1 MSTFTASEL
10 STSIKQGHIGVLSA
24 CSKLTLAITG
34 TASSVVYL
42 AKIPHGATIVDF
54 AIYAVDAGA
63 NNTWKI
69 GLQLPHAESGGSNTF
84 TVTESALMTETAN
97 TTGVMFRWSSLKL
110 PYRVSISD
118 NVLQRWARVQMVCT
132 AAISAS
138 ADIRSTILYTMD
150 DQT

>member
-10 STSIKQGHIGVLSA
+10 TSAIKAGHTGVQNATSR
-24 CSKLTLAITG
+24 LTLAVTG
-34 TASSVVYL
+34 TASSVIYL
-42 AKIPHGATIVDF
+42 CRVPHGATITDF
-54 AIYAVDAGA
+54 SIYISDGGT

-69 GLQLPHAESGGSNTF
+69 GLQLPHAEAGGSNTF

-97 TTGVMFRWSSLKL
+97 TGGAFFRNTAIKL

-118 NVLQRWARVQMVCT
+118 NVVQRWARVMMVCT
-132 AAISAS
+132 AAISAV
-138 ADIRSTILYTMD
+138 AEVRSTIYYSMD

>member
-10 STSIKQGHIGVLSA
+10 TTNVKAGHIGVQSA
-24 CSKLTLAITG
+24 CSRLTLAVTG

-42 AKIPHGATIVDF
+42 AKIPHGANIIDF
-54 AIYAVDAGA
+54 AVYCSDGGT

-69 GLQLPHAESGGSNTF
+69 GLQMPHAESGGSNTF

-97 TTGVMFRWSSLKL
+97 STGAMFRWSSTKL

-118 NVLQRWARVQMVCT
+118 NVTQRWARVQMVCT
-132 AAISAS
+132 AAISAV
-138 ADIRSTILYTMD
+138 AEFRSTILYTMD
-150 DQT
+150 DNT